1 MQLPPRINSIYS
13 NTTKVI
19 CNYNKLPLP
28 KRLDQF
34 TLADVDSSLCSH
46 VIYNFASI
54 DPATLSIR
62 SESIGADVADVL
74 ALRQKG
80 VIVILSVSTAND
92 PLGSSSFSRMIHDGL
107 ARNNF
112 VQNAVH
118 LLNQFKFDGLD
129 IHWDFPNCWD
139 GFCAKDHGSLADKGL
154 FVNLLRE
161 LKVAF
166 YYYKLQLMV
175 SVSPLESVAEN
186 GKVDHNIMHV
196 DFQDKKLLI

>member
-1 MQLPPRINSIYS
+1 M
-13 NTTKVI
+13 
-19 CNYNKLPLP
+19 
-28 KRLDQF
+28 
-34 TLADVDSSLCSH
+34 DSSLCSH
-46 VIYNFASI
+46 VIYNFATI
-54 DPATLSIR
+54 DPATLIIR
-62 SESIGADVADVL
+62 SDSISADVAEVL

-80 VIVILSVSTAND
+80 VIVILSVSTVND
-92 PLGSSSFSRMIHDGL
+92 PLGSSSFSRMVHDGL

-112 VQNAVH
+112 VQNTVH

-139 GFCAKDHGSLADKGL
+139 GFCANGHGSLADKGL

-161 LKVAF
+161 LRVAF

-186 GKVDHNIMHV
+186 GKVDPNIMHV
-196 DFQDKKLLI
+196 HY